1 MKFKKGKKV
10 LSLVLAALMVL
21 SVMPTSMLIQKANAA
36 TAFEGGKEV
45 ADGTWKGWTWSV
57 FGNSTAVANNTI
69 KENSDGSVTLE
80 SSGNKGKIAKDHEGI
95 DFLYYKIENGKDFTI
110 TTKMTVDS
118 FAVTNQQ
125 AMGLMARAAVGEHE
139 NSKDVDPLNSA
150 FIGEV
155 TKTDVFAASYRTSNT
170 AFSAYGISTDAQ
182 PTVETGKTYD
192 LVIQKIGDSL
202 ILSKDGVVYKEGK
215 ASEIFT
221 GDAMY
226 VGVFTSRLA
235 KATFKDTTLTVTD
248 TNSDV
253 VVKDVTKP
261 SKQEYI
267 QGNTYNDIDLAG
279 FSANVT
285 LGGVEKTITAKDC
298 RIEVPDF
305 SEITDSGKIVLDYFG
320 TKIEIPVKV
329 IKEVVADIKVDYNP
343 IKTDYLLDEIIDLTG
358 LEGNVV
364 YNSGVTKKLQDLIAA
379 GDADTTVSYNFSKA
393 GKTQVT
399 IAHTHGDVTKEYK
412 FDVNVS
418 DAKVTKIEL
427 AGPNRT
433 TFYKDVVYDVD
444 AYRDGVLVTAEY
456 SDGSS
461 KVLSAGFAVEANGD
475 ALDTTKTGKY
485 TYVVTYGGKTAEYTL
500 EVIERTVQSLEV
512 TKIPDK
518 TTYLKGEDF
527 SADGLQVYAVY
538 DSKEKVKVESP
549 KVDSSAFNKD
559 EAGEYKIVVSAEVD
573 GKALSTEFTA
583 AVRDKI
589 DYKYNDLE
597 WNAVTFGQSTANA
610 EKATVT
616 DNEDGSKTI
625 TVEAKE
631 GVGKCTDDGHD
642 GISYYYT
649 VLDPTKDNFEITA
662 KIKVDY
668 FITKKSTDNQEGFGI
683 MVRDSI
689 GPDGDA
695 SIYCSNAMSVGGYYG
710 TFNVFGRYGVASAD
724 DASGKVNYT
733 LVNKGKSEKVTEA
746 APKTFTLT
754 LKKDNTGV
762 YATMLDEAGNAV
774 NKIDGSKTWYLP
786 ADTFE
791 KIEGNKMYLGFMAS
805 RGAKIEVNSND
816 IDVKITSREADAPQ
830 TFAPVNATKPTVTQA
845 SLRETADE
853 DYEYKVT
860 VNTKG
865 LLTVKQDGKT
875 LASQQVVEAGTYS
888 YPTKLTVG
896 NNKFQI
902 QFEPDATQNINPKD
916 TITQNNTVVRKIY
929 AAVET
934 PLYVSADGSKSGN
947 GTVENP
953 LDIQTAL
960 TFCQAGQAI
969 YVKGG
974 TYNLSSSVAIKK
986 YNNGTSKDMKMLVA
1000 DPNNTEDVV
1009 FDFAGND
1016 GKATGNTFDVSG
1028 DYWYVEGIK
1037 FLNGG
1042 GVRVGGNHNILKNC
1056 DFAGHTNSGLSISRT
1071 DGATEQKDWPSYNQ
1085 IISCNAYN
1093 NRDKSDNNADGF
1105 AAKLTCGVGN
1115 VFKYC
1120 VAAYNADDGWDLF
1133 SKSGTGAI
1141 GEVEI
1146 YDSVCYANG
1155 YVIEDGKL
1163 VKTKGDGNGFK
1174 MGGSGIA
1181 VNHKIYNS
1189 YSFGNAANGFTNNS
1203 DPMGEYINCTGYN
1216 NGGSNLELHTYT
1228 GATAQFVVEN
1238 FKSFADNSWENE
1250 ETLAALTSTEK
1261 DAEADIMNMI
1271 KSSSNFLYDKET
1283 GKSVNADGVE
1293 LTAAN
1298 FVSLAEFKDYLLGG
1312 IEAVQR
1318 NEDGSINLGNFLK
1331 YTNAADNG
1339 TDIPAGSD
1347 TSITTPDTGDRV
1359 MKVLVPLIIV
1369 MVIAVAGIV
1378 YVAVSSKKKKED
1390 K

>member
-80 SSGNKGKIAKDHEGI
+80 SSGKKGKIASKNEGI

-155 TKTDVFAASYRTSNT
+155 TKTDVFAASYRIANDT
-170 AFSAYGISTDAQ
+170 FSAFGKATETQ

-192 LVIQKIGDSL
+192 LAIQKIGDSL

-329 IKEVVADIKVDYNP
+329 VKEVVTDIKVDYNP
-343 IKTDYLLDEIIDLTG
+343 IKTDYLLDESIDLTG

-379 GDADTTVSYNFSKA
+379 GDADTTVSYDFSKA

-399 IAHTHGDVTKEYK
+399 ITHTHGDVTKEYK

-444 AYRDGVLVTAEY
+444 AYRDGVLVTVEY

-461 KVLSAGFAVEANGD
+461 KVLSAGFAVEAKGD

-538 DSKEKVKVESP
+538 DSEEKVKVESP

-631 GVGKCTDDGHD
+631 GVGKCTDDGQD

-649 VLDPTKDNFEITA
+649 VLDPT
-662 KIKVDY
+662 
-668 FITKKSTDNQEGFGI
+668 
-683 MVRDSI
+683 
-689 GPDGDA
+689 
-695 SIYCSNAMSVGGYYG
+695 
-710 TFNVFGRYGVASAD
+710 
-724 DASGKVNYT
+724 
-733 LVNKGKSEKVTEA
+733 
-746 APKTFTLT
+746 
-754 LKKDNTGV
+754 
-762 YATMLDEAGNAV
+762 
-774 NKIDGSKTWYLP
+774 
-786 ADTFE
+786 
-791 KIEGNKMYLGFMAS
+791 
-805 RGAKIEVNSND
+805 
-816 IDVKITSREADAPQ
+816 
-830 TFAPVNATKPTVTQA
+830 
-845 SLRETADE
+845 
-853 DYEYKVT
+853 
-860 VNTKG
+860 
-865 LLTVKQDGKT
+865 
-875 LASQQVVEAGTYS
+875 
-888 YPTKLTVG
+888 
-896 NNKFQI
+896 
-902 QFEPDATQNINPKD
+902 
-916 TITQNNTVVRKIY
+916 
-929 AAVET
+929 
-934 PLYVSADGSKSGN
+934 
-947 GTVENP
+947 
-953 LDIQTAL
+953 
-960 TFCQAGQAI
+960 
-969 YVKGG
+969 
-974 TYNLSSSVAIKK
+974 
-986 YNNGTSKDMKMLVA
+986 
-1000 DPNNTEDVV
+1000 
-1009 FDFAGND
+1009 
-1016 GKATGNTFDVSG
+1016 
-1028 DYWYVEGIK
+1028 
-1037 FLNGG
+1037 
-1042 GVRVGGNHNILKNC
+1042 
-1056 DFAGHTNSGLSISRT
+1056 
-1071 DGATEQKDWPSYNQ
+1071 
-1085 IISCNAYN
+1085 
-1093 NRDKSDNNADGF
+1093 
-1105 AAKLTCGVGN
+1105 
-1115 VFKYC
+1115 
-1120 VAAYNADDGWDLF
+1120 
-1133 SKSGTGAI
+1133 
-1141 GEVEI
+1141 
-1146 YDSVCYANG
+1146 
-1155 YVIEDGKL
+1155 
-1163 VKTKGDGNGFK
+1163 
-1174 MGGSGIA
+1174 
-1181 VNHKIYNS
+1181 
-1189 YSFGNAANGFTNNS
+1189 
-1203 DPMGEYINCTGYN
+1203 
-1216 NGGSNLELHTYT
+1216 
-1228 GATAQFVVEN
+1228 
-1238 FKSFADNSWENE
+1238 
-1250 ETLAALTSTEK
+1250 
-1261 DAEADIMNMI
+1261 
-1271 KSSSNFLYDKET
+1271 
-1283 GKSVNADGVE
+1283 
-1293 LTAAN
+1293 
-1298 FVSLAEFKDYLLGG
+1298 
-1312 IEAVQR
+1312 
-1318 NEDGSINLGNFLK
+1318 
-1331 YTNAADNG
+1331 
-1339 TDIPAGSD
+1339 
-1347 TSITTPDTGDRV
+1347 
-1359 MKVLVPLIIV
+1359 
-1369 MVIAVAGIV
+1369 
-1378 YVAVSSKKKKED
+1378 
-1390 K
+1390 

>member
-80 SSGNKGKIAKDHEGI
+80 SSGKKGKIASKNEGI

-215 ASEIFT
+215 ASEVFT

-267 QGNTYNDIDLAG
+267 QGNTYNDIDFAG

-285 LGGVEKTITAKDC
+285 LGGVEKTIKAKDC

-329 IKEVVADIKVDYNP
+329 IKEVVTDIKVDYNP
-343 IKTDYLLDEIIDLTG
+343 IKTDYLLDESIDLTG

-379 GDADTTVSYNFSKA
+379 GDADTTVSYDFSKA

-461 KVLSAGFAVEANGD
+461 KVLSAGFAVDAKGD

-538 DSKEKVKVESP
+538 DSEEKVKVESP

-631 GVGKCTDDGHD
+631 GVGKCTDDGQD

-710 TFNVFGRYGVASAD
+710 AFNVFGRYGVASAD

-733 LVNKGKSEKVTEA
+733 LVNKGKSEKVTED

-762 YATMLDEAGNAV
+762 YATMLDEDGNAV

-929 AAVET
+929 AAVEK

-1000 DPNNTEDVV
+1000 DPDNTEDVV

-1238 FKSFADNSWENE
+1238 FKSFADNLWEND

-1359 MKVLVPLIIV
+1359 MKVLVPLIVV

>member
-80 SSGNKGKIAKDHEGI
+80 SSGKKGKIASKNEGI

-155 TKTDVFAASYRTSNT
+155 TKTDVFAASYRIANDT
-170 AFSAYGISTDAQ
+170 FSAFGKATETQ

-192 LVIQKIGDSL
+192 LAIQKIGDSL

-329 IKEVVADIKVDYNP
+329 VKEVVTDIKVDYNP
-343 IKTDYLLDEIIDLTG
+343 IKTDYLLDESIDLTG

-379 GDADTTVSYNFSKA
+379 GDADTTVSYDFSKA

-399 IAHTHGDVTKEYK
+399 ITHTHGDVTKEYK

-461 KVLSAGFAVEANGD
+461 KVLSAGFAVEAKGD

-538 DSKEKVKVESP
+538 DSEEKVKVESP

-631 GVGKCTDDGHD
+631 GVGKCTDDGQD

-649 VLDPTKDNFEITA
+649 VLEI
-662 KIKVDY
+662 
-668 FITKKSTDNQEGFGI
+668 
-683 MVRDSI
+683 
-689 GPDGDA
+689 
-695 SIYCSNAMSVGGYYG
+695 
-710 TFNVFGRYGVASAD
+710 GRAHV
-724 DASGKVNYT
+724 
-733 LVNKGKSEKVTEA
+733 
-746 APKTFTLT
+746 
-754 LKKDNTGV
+754 
-762 YATMLDEAGNAV
+762 
-774 NKIDGSKTWYLP
+774 
-786 ADTFE
+786 
-791 KIEGNKMYLGFMAS
+791 
-805 RGAKIEVNSND
+805 
-816 IDVKITSREADAPQ
+816 
-830 TFAPVNATKPTVTQA
+830 
-845 SLRETADE
+845 
-853 DYEYKVT
+853 
-860 VNTKG
+860 
-865 LLTVKQDGKT
+865 
-875 LASQQVVEAGTYS
+875 
-888 YPTKLTVG
+888 
-896 NNKFQI
+896 
-902 QFEPDATQNINPKD
+902 
-916 TITQNNTVVRKIY
+916 
-929 AAVET
+929 
-934 PLYVSADGSKSGN
+934 
-947 GTVENP
+947 
-953 LDIQTAL
+953 
-960 TFCQAGQAI
+960 
-969 YVKGG
+969 
-974 TYNLSSSVAIKK
+974 
-986 YNNGTSKDMKMLVA
+986 
-1000 DPNNTEDVV
+1000 
-1009 FDFAGND
+1009 
-1016 GKATGNTFDVSG
+1016 
-1028 DYWYVEGIK
+1028 
-1037 FLNGG
+1037 
-1042 GVRVGGNHNILKNC
+1042 
-1056 DFAGHTNSGLSISRT
+1056 
-1071 DGATEQKDWPSYNQ
+1071 
-1085 IISCNAYN
+1085 
-1093 NRDKSDNNADGF
+1093 
-1105 AAKLTCGVGN
+1105 
-1115 VFKYC
+1115 
-1120 VAAYNADDGWDLF
+1120 
-1133 SKSGTGAI
+1133 
-1141 GEVEI
+1141 
-1146 YDSVCYANG
+1146 
-1155 YVIEDGKL
+1155 
-1163 VKTKGDGNGFK
+1163 
-1174 MGGSGIA
+1174 
-1181 VNHKIYNS
+1181 
-1189 YSFGNAANGFTNNS
+1189 
-1203 DPMGEYINCTGYN
+1203 
-1216 NGGSNLELHTYT
+1216 
-1228 GATAQFVVEN
+1228 
-1238 FKSFADNSWENE
+1238 
-1250 ETLAALTSTEK
+1250 
-1261 DAEADIMNMI
+1261 
-1271 KSSSNFLYDKET
+1271 
-1283 GKSVNADGVE
+1283 
-1293 LTAAN
+1293 
-1298 FVSLAEFKDYLLGG
+1298 
-1312 IEAVQR
+1312 
-1318 NEDGSINLGNFLK
+1318 
-1331 YTNAADNG
+1331 
-1339 TDIPAGSD
+1339 
-1347 TSITTPDTGDRV
+1347 
-1359 MKVLVPLIIV
+1359 
-1369 MVIAVAGIV
+1369 
-1378 YVAVSSKKKKED
+1378 
-1390 K
+1390 

>member
-80 SSGNKGKIAKDHEGI
+80 SSGKKGKIASKNEGI

-155 TKTDVFAASYRTSNT
+155 TKTDVFAASYRIANDT
-170 AFSAYGISTDAQ
+170 FSAFGKATETQ

-192 LVIQKIGDSL
+192 LAIQKIGDSL

-329 IKEVVADIKVDYNP
+329 VKEVVTDIKVDYNP
-343 IKTDYLLDEIIDLTG
+343 IKTDYLLDESIDLTG

-379 GDADTTVSYNFSKA
+379 GDADTTVSYDFSKA

-399 IAHTHGDVTKEYK
+399 ITHTHGDVTKEYK

-461 KVLSAGFAVEANGD
+461 KVLSAGFAVEAKGD

-538 DSKEKVKVESP
+538 DSEEKVKVESP
-549 KVDSSAFNKD
+549 KVDSSA
-559 EAGEYKIVVSAEVD
+559 
-573 GKALSTEFTA
+573 
-583 AVRDKI
+583 
-589 DYKYNDLE
+589 
-597 WNAVTFGQSTANA
+597 
-610 EKATVT
+610 
-616 DNEDGSKTI
+616 
-625 TVEAKE
+625 
-631 GVGKCTDDGHD
+631 
-642 GISYYYT
+642 
-649 VLDPTKDNFEITA
+649 
-662 KIKVDY
+662 
-668 FITKKSTDNQEGFGI
+668 
-683 MVRDSI
+683 
-689 GPDGDA
+689 
-695 SIYCSNAMSVGGYYG
+695 
-710 TFNVFGRYGVASAD
+710 
-724 DASGKVNYT
+724 
-733 LVNKGKSEKVTEA
+733 
-746 APKTFTLT
+746 
-754 LKKDNTGV
+754 
-762 YATMLDEAGNAV
+762 
-774 NKIDGSKTWYLP
+774 
-786 ADTFE
+786 
-791 KIEGNKMYLGFMAS
+791 
-805 RGAKIEVNSND
+805 
-816 IDVKITSREADAPQ
+816 
-830 TFAPVNATKPTVTQA
+830 
-845 SLRETADE
+845 
-853 DYEYKVT
+853 
-860 VNTKG
+860 
-865 LLTVKQDGKT
+865 
-875 LASQQVVEAGTYS
+875 
-888 YPTKLTVG
+888 
-896 NNKFQI
+896 
-902 QFEPDATQNINPKD
+902 
-916 TITQNNTVVRKIY
+916 
-929 AAVET
+929 
-934 PLYVSADGSKSGN
+934 
-947 GTVENP
+947 
-953 LDIQTAL
+953 
-960 TFCQAGQAI
+960 
-969 YVKGG
+969 
-974 TYNLSSSVAIKK
+974 
-986 YNNGTSKDMKMLVA
+986 
-1000 DPNNTEDVV
+1000 
-1009 FDFAGND
+1009 
-1016 GKATGNTFDVSG
+1016 
-1028 DYWYVEGIK
+1028 
-1037 FLNGG
+1037 
-1042 GVRVGGNHNILKNC
+1042 
-1056 DFAGHTNSGLSISRT
+1056 
-1071 DGATEQKDWPSYNQ
+1071 
-1085 IISCNAYN
+1085 
-1093 NRDKSDNNADGF
+1093 
-1105 AAKLTCGVGN
+1105 
-1115 VFKYC
+1115 
-1120 VAAYNADDGWDLF
+1120 
-1133 SKSGTGAI
+1133 
-1141 GEVEI
+1141 
-1146 YDSVCYANG
+1146 
-1155 YVIEDGKL
+1155 
-1163 VKTKGDGNGFK
+1163 
-1174 MGGSGIA
+1174 
-1181 VNHKIYNS
+1181 
-1189 YSFGNAANGFTNNS
+1189 
-1203 DPMGEYINCTGYN
+1203 
-1216 NGGSNLELHTYT
+1216 
-1228 GATAQFVVEN
+1228 
-1238 FKSFADNSWENE
+1238 
-1250 ETLAALTSTEK
+1250 
-1261 DAEADIMNMI
+1261 
-1271 KSSSNFLYDKET
+1271 
-1283 GKSVNADGVE
+1283 
-1293 LTAAN
+1293 
-1298 FVSLAEFKDYLLGG
+1298 
-1312 IEAVQR
+1312 
-1318 NEDGSINLGNFLK
+1318 
-1331 YTNAADNG
+1331 
-1339 TDIPAGSD
+1339 
-1347 TSITTPDTGDRV
+1347 
-1359 MKVLVPLIIV
+1359 
-1369 MVIAVAGIV
+1369 
-1378 YVAVSSKKKKED
+1378 
-1390 K
+1390 

>member
-80 SSGNKGKIAKDHEGI
+80 SSGKKGKIASKNEGI

-329 IKEVVADIKVDYNP
+329 IKEVVTDIKVDYNP

-461 KVLSAGFAVEANGD
+461 KVLSAGFAVEAKGD

-518 TTYLKGEDF
+518 TTYLKGEGF

-538 DSKEKVKVESP
+538 DSEEKVKVESP

-631 GVGKCTDDGHD
+631 GVGKCTDDGQD

-710 TFNVFGRYGVASAD
+710 AFNVFGRYGVASAD

-947 GTVENP
+947 GTAENP

-1000 DPNNTEDVV
+1000 DPDNTEDVV

-1228 GATAQFVVEN
+1228 GAAAQFVVEN

-1369 MVIAVAGIV
+1369 MVIAVVGIV

>member
-80 SSGNKGKIAKDHEGI
+80 SSGKKGKIASKNEGI

-155 TKTDVFAASYRTSNT
+155 TKTDVFAASYRIANDT
-170 AFSAYGISTDAQ
+170 FSAFGKATETQ

-192 LVIQKIGDSL
+192 LAIQKIGDSL

-329 IKEVVADIKVDYNP
+329 VKEVVTDIKVDYNP
-343 IKTDYLLDEIIDLTG
+343 IKTDYLLDESIDLTG

-379 GDADTTVSYNFSKA
+379 GDADTTVSYDFSKA

-461 KVLSAGFAVEANGD
+461 KVLSAGFAVDAKGD

-518 TTYLKGEDF
+518 TTYLR
-527 SADGLQVYAVY
+527 
-538 DSKEKVKVESP
+538 
-549 KVDSSAFNKD
+549 
-559 EAGEYKIVVSAEVD
+559 
-573 GKALSTEFTA
+573 
-583 AVRDKI
+583 VRI
-589 DYKYNDLE
+589 SQL
-597 WNAVTFGQSTANA
+597 
-610 EKATVT
+610 TVFR
-616 DNEDGSKTI
+616 
-625 TVEAKE
+625 
-631 GVGKCTDDGHD
+631 
-642 GISYYYT
+642 YT
-649 VLDPTKDNFEITA
+649 LYMTA
-662 KIKVDY
+662 K
-668 FITKKSTDNQEGFGI
+668 KK
-683 MVRDSI
+683 
-689 GPDGDA
+689 
-695 SIYCSNAMSVGGYYG
+695 
-710 TFNVFGRYGVASAD
+710 
-724 DASGKVNYT
+724 
-733 LVNKGKSEKVTEA
+733 
-746 APKTFTLT
+746 
-754 LKKDNTGV
+754 LKLNH
-762 YATMLDEAGNAV
+762 
-774 NKIDGSKTWYLP
+774 
-786 ADTFE
+786 
-791 KIEGNKMYLGFMAS
+791 
-805 RGAKIEVNSND
+805 
-816 IDVKITSREADAPQ
+816 
-830 TFAPVNATKPTVTQA
+830 
-845 SLRETADE
+845 LR
-853 DYEYKVT
+853 
-860 VNTKG
+860 
-865 LLTVKQDGKT
+865 
-875 LASQQVVEAGTYS
+875 
-888 YPTKLTVG
+888 
-896 NNKFQI
+896 
-902 QFEPDATQNINPKD
+902 
-916 TITQNNTVVRKIY
+916 
-929 AAVET
+929 
-934 PLYVSADGSKSGN
+934 
-947 GTVENP
+947 
-953 LDIQTAL
+953 
-960 TFCQAGQAI
+960 
-969 YVKGG
+969 
-974 TYNLSSSVAIKK
+974 
-986 YNNGTSKDMKMLVA
+986 
-1000 DPNNTEDVV
+1000 
-1009 FDFAGND
+1009 
-1016 GKATGNTFDVSG
+1016 
-1028 DYWYVEGIK
+1028 
-1037 FLNGG
+1037 
-1042 GVRVGGNHNILKNC
+1042 
-1056 DFAGHTNSGLSISRT
+1056 
-1071 DGATEQKDWPSYNQ
+1071 
-1085 IISCNAYN
+1085 
-1093 NRDKSDNNADGF
+1093 
-1105 AAKLTCGVGN
+1105 
-1115 VFKYC
+1115 
-1120 VAAYNADDGWDLF
+1120 
-1133 SKSGTGAI
+1133 
-1141 GEVEI
+1141 
-1146 YDSVCYANG
+1146 
-1155 YVIEDGKL
+1155 
-1163 VKTKGDGNGFK
+1163 
-1174 MGGSGIA
+1174 
-1181 VNHKIYNS
+1181 
-1189 YSFGNAANGFTNNS
+1189 
-1203 DPMGEYINCTGYN
+1203 
-1216 NGGSNLELHTYT
+1216 
-1228 GATAQFVVEN
+1228 
-1238 FKSFADNSWENE
+1238 
-1250 ETLAALTSTEK
+1250 
-1261 DAEADIMNMI
+1261 
-1271 KSSSNFLYDKET
+1271 
-1283 GKSVNADGVE
+1283 
-1293 LTAAN
+1293 
-1298 FVSLAEFKDYLLGG
+1298 
-1312 IEAVQR
+1312 
-1318 NEDGSINLGNFLK
+1318 
-1331 YTNAADNG
+1331 
-1339 TDIPAGSD
+1339 
-1347 TSITTPDTGDRV
+1347 
-1359 MKVLVPLIIV
+1359 
-1369 MVIAVAGIV
+1369 
-1378 YVAVSSKKKKED
+1378 
-1390 K
+1390 

>member
-80 SSGNKGKIAKDHEGI
+80 SSGKKGKIASKNEGI

-155 TKTDVFAASYRTSNT
+155 TKTDVFAASYRIANDT
-170 AFSAYGISTDAQ
+170 FSAFGKATETQ

-192 LVIQKIGDSL
+192 LAIQKIGDSL

-235 KATFKDTTLTVTD
+235 KATFKDTTLTVTG

-329 IKEVVADIKVDYNP
+329 IKEVVTDIKVDYNP
-343 IKTDYLLDEIIDLTG
+343 IKTDYLLDESIDLTG

-379 GDADTTVSYNFSKA
+379 GDADTTVSYDFSKA

-461 KVLSAGFAVEANGD
+461 KVLSAGFAVDAKGD

-485 TYVVTYGGKTAEYTL
+485 TYVVTYGGETAEYTL

-538 DSKEKVKVESP
+538 DSEEKVKVESP

-597 WNAVTFGQSTANA
+597 WNAVTFG
-610 EKATVT
+610 TVY
-616 DNEDGSKTI
+616 SK
-625 TVEAKE
+625 
-631 GVGKCTDDGHD
+631 CR
-642 GISYYYT
+642 
-649 VLDPTKDNFEITA
+649 
-662 KIKVDY
+662 
-668 FITKKSTDNQEGFGI
+668 KSN
-683 MVRDSI
+683 
-689 GPDGDA
+689 
-695 SIYCSNAMSVGGYYG
+695 C
-710 TFNVFGRYGVASAD
+710 
-724 DASGKVNYT
+724 
-733 LVNKGKSEKVTEA
+733 
-746 APKTFTLT
+746 
-754 LKKDNTGV
+754 
-762 YATMLDEAGNAV
+762 
-774 NKIDGSKTWYLP
+774 
-786 ADTFE
+786 
-791 KIEGNKMYLGFMAS
+791 
-805 RGAKIEVNSND
+805 
-816 IDVKITSREADAPQ
+816 
-830 TFAPVNATKPTVTQA
+830 
-845 SLRETADE
+845 
-853 DYEYKVT
+853 
-860 VNTKG
+860 
-865 LLTVKQDGKT
+865 
-875 LASQQVVEAGTYS
+875 
-888 YPTKLTVG
+888 
-896 NNKFQI
+896 
-902 QFEPDATQNINPKD
+902 
-916 TITQNNTVVRKIY
+916 
-929 AAVET
+929 
-934 PLYVSADGSKSGN
+934 N
-947 GTVENP
+947 G
-953 LDIQTAL
+953 Q
-960 TFCQAGQAI
+960 
-969 YVKGG
+969 
-974 TYNLSSSVAIKK
+974 
-986 YNNGTSKDMKMLVA
+986 
-1000 DPNNTEDVV
+1000 
-1009 FDFAGND
+1009 
-1016 GKATGNTFDVSG
+1016 
-1028 DYWYVEGIK
+1028 
-1037 FLNGG
+1037 
-1042 GVRVGGNHNILKNC
+1042 
-1056 DFAGHTNSGLSISRT
+1056 
-1071 DGATEQKDWPSYNQ
+1071 
-1085 IISCNAYN
+1085 
-1093 NRDKSDNNADGF
+1093 
-1105 AAKLTCGVGN
+1105 
-1115 VFKYC
+1115 
-1120 VAAYNADDGWDLF
+1120 
-1133 SKSGTGAI
+1133 
-1141 GEVEI
+1141 
-1146 YDSVCYANG
+1146 
-1155 YVIEDGKL
+1155 
-1163 VKTKGDGNGFK
+1163 
-1174 MGGSGIA
+1174 
-1181 VNHKIYNS
+1181 
-1189 YSFGNAANGFTNNS
+1189 
-1203 DPMGEYINCTGYN
+1203 
-1216 NGGSNLELHTYT
+1216 
-1228 GATAQFVVEN
+1228 
-1238 FKSFADNSWENE
+1238 
-1250 ETLAALTSTEK
+1250 
-1261 DAEADIMNMI
+1261 
-1271 KSSSNFLYDKET
+1271 
-1283 GKSVNADGVE
+1283 
-1293 LTAAN
+1293 
-1298 FVSLAEFKDYLLGG
+1298 
-1312 IEAVQR
+1312 
-1318 NEDGSINLGNFLK
+1318 
-1331 YTNAADNG
+1331 
-1339 TDIPAGSD
+1339 
-1347 TSITTPDTGDRV
+1347 
-1359 MKVLVPLIIV
+1359 
-1369 MVIAVAGIV
+1369 
-1378 YVAVSSKKKKED
+1378 
-1390 K
+1390 

>member
-80 SSGNKGKIAKDHEGI
+80 SSGKKGKIASKNEGI

-155 TKTDVFAASYRTSNT
+155 TKTDVFAASYRIANDT
-170 AFSAYGISTDAQ
+170 FSAFGKA
-182 PTVETGKTYD
+182 TVETGKTYD
-192 LVIQKIGDSL
+192 LAIQKIGDSL

-329 IKEVVADIKVDYNP
+329 VKEVVTDIKVDYNP
-343 IKTDYLLDEIIDLTG
+343 IKTDYLLDESIDLTG

-379 GDADTTVSYNFSKA
+379 GDADTTVSYDFSKA

-399 IAHTHGDVTKEYK
+399 ITHTHGDVTKEYK

-461 KVLSAGFAVEANGD
+461 KVLSAGFAVDAKGD

-538 DSKEKVKVESP
+538 DSEEKVKVESP

-631 GVGKCTDDGHD
+631 GVGKCTDDGQD

-668 FITKKSTDNQEGFGI
+668 FITKKSADNQEGFGK
-683 MVRDSI
+683 RF
-689 GPDGDA
+689 
-695 SIYCSNAMSVGGYYG
+695 Y
-710 TFNVFGRYGVASAD
+710 
-724 DASGKVNYT
+724 
-733 LVNKGKSEKVTEA
+733 
-746 APKTFTLT
+746 
-754 LKKDNTGV
+754 
-762 YATMLDEAGNAV
+762 
-774 NKIDGSKTWYLP
+774 
-786 ADTFE
+786 
-791 KIEGNKMYLGFMAS
+791 
-805 RGAKIEVNSND
+805 
-816 IDVKITSREADAPQ
+816 
-830 TFAPVNATKPTVTQA
+830 
-845 SLRETADE
+845 
-853 DYEYKVT
+853 
-860 VNTKG
+860 
-865 LLTVKQDGKT
+865 
-875 LASQQVVEAGTYS
+875 
-888 YPTKLTVG
+888 
-896 NNKFQI
+896 
-902 QFEPDATQNINPKD
+902 
-916 TITQNNTVVRKIY
+916 
-929 AAVET
+929 
-934 PLYVSADGSKSGN
+934 
-947 GTVENP
+947 
-953 LDIQTAL
+953 
-960 TFCQAGQAI
+960 
-969 YVKGG
+969 
-974 TYNLSSSVAIKK
+974 
-986 YNNGTSKDMKMLVA
+986 
-1000 DPNNTEDVV
+1000 
-1009 FDFAGND
+1009 
-1016 GKATGNTFDVSG
+1016 
-1028 DYWYVEGIK
+1028 
-1037 FLNGG
+1037 
-1042 GVRVGGNHNILKNC
+1042 
-1056 DFAGHTNSGLSISRT
+1056 RT
-1071 DGATEQKDWPSYNQ
+1071 
-1085 IISCNAYN
+1085 
-1093 NRDKSDNNADGF
+1093 
-1105 AAKLTCGVGN
+1105 
-1115 VFKYC
+1115 
-1120 VAAYNADDGWDLF
+1120 
-1133 SKSGTGAI
+1133 
-1141 GEVEI
+1141 
-1146 YDSVCYANG
+1146 
-1155 YVIEDGKL
+1155 
-1163 VKTKGDGNGFK
+1163 
-1174 MGGSGIA
+1174 
-1181 VNHKIYNS
+1181 
-1189 YSFGNAANGFTNNS
+1189 
-1203 DPMGEYINCTGYN
+1203 
-1216 NGGSNLELHTYT
+1216 
-1228 GATAQFVVEN
+1228 
-1238 FKSFADNSWENE
+1238 
-1250 ETLAALTSTEK
+1250 
-1261 DAEADIMNMI
+1261 
-1271 KSSSNFLYDKET
+1271 
-1283 GKSVNADGVE
+1283 
-1293 LTAAN
+1293 
-1298 FVSLAEFKDYLLGG
+1298 
-1312 IEAVQR
+1312 
-1318 NEDGSINLGNFLK
+1318 
-1331 YTNAADNG
+1331 
-1339 TDIPAGSD
+1339 
-1347 TSITTPDTGDRV
+1347 
-1359 MKVLVPLIIV
+1359 
-1369 MVIAVAGIV
+1369 
-1378 YVAVSSKKKKED
+1378 
-1390 K
+1390 

>member
-57 FGNSTAVANNTI
+57 FGNSSAVANNTI

-125 AMGLMARAAVGEHE
+125 GMGLMARAAVGEHE
-139 NSKDVDPLNSA
+139 NTGDAAPLVNA
-150 FIGEV
+150 TIGEV
-155 TKTDVFAASYRTSNT
+155 TASINKVNT
-170 AFSAYGISTDAQ
+170 QCAGTWHTGTANVGSLSESK
-182 PTVETGKTYD
+182 VETGKTYD
-192 LVIQKIGDSL
+192 LAIQKIGDSL

-261 SKQEYI
+261 SKQEYV

-305 SEITDSGKIVLDYFG
+305 SKITDSGKIVLDYFG

-329 IKEVVADIKVDYNP
+329 VKEVVADIKVDYNP

-379 GDADTTVSYNFSKA
+379 GDADTNVSYDFSKA

-399 IAHTHGDVTKEYK
+399 ITHTHGDVTKEYK

-461 KVLSAGFAVEANGD
+461 KVLSAGFDVEAKGA

-500 EVIERTVQSLEV
+500 EVKERTVQSLEV

-538 DSKEKVKVESP
+538 DSEEKVKVESP

-597 WNAVTFGQSTANA
+597 WKAVTFGQSTANA

-631 GVGKCTDDGHD
+631 GVGKCTDDGQD

-649 VLDPTKDNFEITA
+649 VLDPAKDNFEITA

-710 TFNVFGRYGVASAD
+710 AFNVFGRYGVASAD

-845 SLRETADE
+845 SLSETADE

-875 LASQQVVEAGTYS
+875 LARQQVVEAGTYS

-934 PLYVSADGSKSGN
+934 PLYVSADGSKSGD

-960 TFCQAGQAI
+960 KFCQAGQAI

-974 TYNLSSSVAIKK
+974 TYNLSSSIYVKK
-986 YNNGTSKDMKMLVA
+986 YNNGTAKDMKMLVA
-1000 DPNNTEDVV
+1000 DPDNTEDVV

-1181 VNHKIYNS
+1181 VNHKVYNS

-1312 IEAVQR
+1312 IEAIQR

-1331 YTNAADNG
+1331 YTDAADNG
-1339 TDIPAGSD
+1339 TDTPAGSD

-1359 MKVLVPLIIV
+1359 MKVLIPLIIV
-1369 MVIAVAGIV
+1369 MVIAVAGIA
-1378 YVAVSSKKKKED
+1378 YVVVSSKKKKED

>member
-57 FGNSTAVANNTI
+57 FGSGTAVANNTI

-80 SSGNKGKIAKDHEGI
+80 SSGKKGKIASKNEGI

-110 TTKMTVDS
+110 TTKMTVDD
-118 FAVTNQQ
+118 FTKENQQ
-125 AMGLMARAAVGEHE
+125 AMGLMARAAVGEHG

-170 AFSAYGISTDAQ
+170 AFSTYEKSTDAQ
-182 PTVETGKTYD
+182 PTVEVGKTYD
-192 LVIQKIGDSL
+192 LAIQKIGDSL
-202 ILSKDGVVYKEGK
+202 ILSKDGVVYNEGK

-261 SKQEYI
+261 SKQEYV

-305 SEITDSGKIVLDYFG
+305 SKITDSGKIVLDYFG

-329 IKEVVADIKVDYNP
+329 IKEVVTDIKVDYNP
-343 IKTDYLLDEIIDLTG
+343 IKTDYLLDETIDLTG

-379 GDADTTVSYNFSKA
+379 GDANTTVSYDFSKA

-399 IAHTHGDVTKEYK
+399 ITHTHGDVTKEYK

-538 DSKEKVKVESP
+538 DSEEKVKVESP

-631 GVGKCTDDGHD
+631 GVGKCTDDGQD

-668 FITKKSTDNQEGFGI
+668 FITKKSADNQEGFGI

-710 TFNVFGRYGVASAD
+710 AFNVFGRYGVASAD

-791 KIEGNKMYLGFMAS
+791 KIEDSKMYIGFMAA

-816 IDVKITSREADAPQ
+816 IEVKITSKAADAPQ

-916 TITQNNTVVRKIY
+916 TIIQNNTVVRKIY
-929 AAVET
+929 ASVET
-934 PLYVSADGSKSGN
+934 PLYVSANGSKSGN
-947 GTVENP
+947 GTIENP

-974 TYNLSSSVAIKK
+974 TYNLSSSVVIKK
-986 YNNGTSKDMKMLVA
+986 YNNGTAKDMKMLVA
-1000 DPNNTEDVV
+1000 DPDNTEDVV

-1181 VNHKIYNS
+1181 VNHKVYNS

-1298 FVSLAEFKDYLLGG
+1298 FLSLAEFKDYLLGG
-1312 IEAVQR
+1312 IEAIQR

-1331 YTNAADNG
+1331 YTDAADNG
-1339 TDIPAGSD
+1339 TDTPAGSD

-1359 MKVLVPLIIV
+1359 MKVLIPLIIV

>member
-80 SSGNKGKIAKDHEGI
+80 SSGKKGKIASKNEGI

-155 TKTDVFAASYRTSNT
+155 TKTDVFAASYRIANDT
-170 AFSAYGISTDAQ
+170 FSAFGKATETQ

-192 LVIQKIGDSL
+192 LAIQKIGDSL

-329 IKEVVADIKVDYNP
+329 VKEVVTDIKVDYNP
-343 IKTDYLLDEIIDLTG
+343 IKTDYLLDESIDLTG

-379 GDADTTVSYNFSKA
+379 GDADTTVSYDFSKA

-399 IAHTHGDVTKEYK
+399 ITHTHGDVTKEYK

-444 AYRDGVLVTAEY
+444 AYRDGVLVTVEY

-461 KVLSAGFAVEANGD
+461 KVLSAGFAVEAKGD

-538 DSKEKVKVESP
+538 DSEEKVKVESP

-597 WNAVTFGQSTANA
+597 WNAV
-610 EKATVT
+610 
-616 DNEDGSKTI
+616 
-625 TVEAKE
+625 
-631 GVGKCTDDGHD
+631 
-642 GISYYYT
+642 
-649 VLDPTKDNFEITA
+649 
-662 KIKVDY
+662 
-668 FITKKSTDNQEGFGI
+668 
-683 MVRDSI
+683 R
-689 GPDGDA
+689 
-695 SIYCSNAMSVGGYYG
+695 
-710 TFNVFGRYGVASAD
+710 
-724 DASGKVNYT
+724 
-733 LVNKGKSEKVTEA
+733 
-746 APKTFTLT
+746 
-754 LKKDNTGV
+754 
-762 YATMLDEAGNAV
+762 
-774 NKIDGSKTWYLP
+774 
-786 ADTFE
+786 
-791 KIEGNKMYLGFMAS
+791 
-805 RGAKIEVNSND
+805 
-816 IDVKITSREADAPQ
+816 
-830 TFAPVNATKPTVTQA
+830 
-845 SLRETADE
+845 
-853 DYEYKVT
+853 
-860 VNTKG
+860 
-865 LLTVKQDGKT
+865 
-875 LASQQVVEAGTYS
+875 
-888 YPTKLTVG
+888 
-896 NNKFQI
+896 
-902 QFEPDATQNINPKD
+902 
-916 TITQNNTVVRKIY
+916 
-929 AAVET
+929 
-934 PLYVSADGSKSGN
+934 
-947 GTVENP
+947 
-953 LDIQTAL
+953 
-960 TFCQAGQAI
+960 
-969 YVKGG
+969 
-974 TYNLSSSVAIKK
+974 
-986 YNNGTSKDMKMLVA
+986 
-1000 DPNNTEDVV
+1000 
-1009 FDFAGND
+1009 
-1016 GKATGNTFDVSG
+1016 
-1028 DYWYVEGIK
+1028 
-1037 FLNGG
+1037 
-1042 GVRVGGNHNILKNC
+1042 
-1056 DFAGHTNSGLSISRT
+1056 
-1071 DGATEQKDWPSYNQ
+1071 
-1085 IISCNAYN
+1085 
-1093 NRDKSDNNADGF
+1093 
-1105 AAKLTCGVGN
+1105 
-1115 VFKYC
+1115 
-1120 VAAYNADDGWDLF
+1120 
-1133 SKSGTGAI
+1133 
-1141 GEVEI
+1141 
-1146 YDSVCYANG
+1146 
-1155 YVIEDGKL
+1155 
-1163 VKTKGDGNGFK
+1163 
-1174 MGGSGIA
+1174 
-1181 VNHKIYNS
+1181 
-1189 YSFGNAANGFTNNS
+1189 
-1203 DPMGEYINCTGYN
+1203 
-1216 NGGSNLELHTYT
+1216 
-1228 GATAQFVVEN
+1228 
-1238 FKSFADNSWENE
+1238 
-1250 ETLAALTSTEK
+1250 
-1261 DAEADIMNMI
+1261 
-1271 KSSSNFLYDKET
+1271 
-1283 GKSVNADGVE
+1283 
-1293 LTAAN
+1293 
-1298 FVSLAEFKDYLLGG
+1298 
-1312 IEAVQR
+1312 
-1318 NEDGSINLGNFLK
+1318 
-1331 YTNAADNG
+1331 
-1339 TDIPAGSD
+1339 
-1347 TSITTPDTGDRV
+1347 
-1359 MKVLVPLIIV
+1359 
-1369 MVIAVAGIV
+1369 
-1378 YVAVSSKKKKED
+1378 
-1390 K
+1390 

>member
-80 SSGNKGKIAKDHEGI
+80 SSGKKGKIASKNEGI

-155 TKTDVFAASYRTSNT
+155 TKTDVFAASYRIANDT
-170 AFSAYGISTDAQ
+170 FSAFGKATETQ

-192 LVIQKIGDSL
+192 LAIQKIGDSL

-329 IKEVVADIKVDYNP
+329 VKEVVTDIKVDYNP
-343 IKTDYLLDEIIDLTG
+343 IKTDYLLDESIDLTG

-379 GDADTTVSYNFSKA
+379 GDADTTVSYDFSKA

-399 IAHTHGDVTKEYK
+399 ITHTHGDVTKEYK

-461 KVLSAGFAVEANGD
+461 KVLSAGFAVEAKGD

-538 DSKEKVKVESP
+538 DSEEKVKVESP

-631 GVGKCTDDGHD
+631 GVGKCTDDGQD

-710 TFNVFGRYGVASAD
+710 AFNVFGRYGVASAD

-733 LVNKGKSEKVTEA
+733 LVNKGKSEKVTED

-816 IDVKITSREADAPQ
+816 IDVKITSSAADAPQ

-974 TYNLSSSVAIKK
+974 TYNLSSSVVIKK
-986 YNNGTSKDMKMLVA
+986 YNNGTAKDMKMLVA
-1000 DPNNTEDVV
+1000 DPDNTEDVV

-1181 VNHKIYNS
+1181 VNHKVYNS

-1238 FKSFADNSWENE
+1238 FKSFADNSWEND

-1283 GKSVNADGVE
+1283 GKSVNADDVE

-1312 IEAVQR
+1312 IEAIQR
-1318 NEDGSINLGNFLK
+1318 NEDCSINLGNFLK
-1331 YTNAADNG
+1331 YTDAADNG
-1339 TDIPAGSD
+1339 TDTPAGSD

-1359 MKVLVPLIIV
+1359 MKVLIPLIIV

>member
-80 SSGNKGKIAKDHEGI
+80 SSGKKGKIASKNEGI

-155 TKTDVFAASYRTSNT
+155 TKTDVFAASYRIANDT
-170 AFSAYGISTDAQ
+170 FSAFGKATETQ

-192 LVIQKIGDSL
+192 LAIQKIGDSL

-329 IKEVVADIKVDYNP
+329 VKEVVTDIKVDYNP
-343 IKTDYLLDEIIDLTG
+343 IKTDYLLDESIDLTG

-379 GDADTTVSYNFSKA
+379 GDADTTVSYDFSKA

-399 IAHTHGDVTKEYK
+399 ITHTHGDVTKEYK

-461 KVLSAGFAVEANGD
+461 KVLSAGFAVEAKGD

-500 EVIERTVQSLEV
+500 EVKERTVQSLEV

-549 KVDSSAFNKD
+549 NVDSSAFNKD

-597 WNAVTFGQSTANA
+597 WNAVTFGQSTADA
-610 EKATVT
+610 KKATVT
-616 DNEDGSKTI
+616 NNEDGSKTI
-625 TVEAKE
+625 TVEAKQ

-649 VLDPTKDNFEITA
+649 VLDPAKDNFEITA

-689 GPDGDA
+689 GPDKDA
-695 SIYCSNAMSVGGYYG
+695 SMYCSNAMSVGGYYG

-733 LVNKGKSEKVTEA
+733 LVNKGKSEKVTED

-762 YATMLDEAGNAV
+762 YATMLDEAGNVV

-816 IDVKITSREADAPQ
+816 IDVKITSSAADAPQ

-974 TYNLSSSVAIKK
+974 TYKLSSSVAIKK
-986 YNNGTSKDMKMLVA
+986 YNNGTAKDMKMLVA
-1000 DPNNTEDVV
+1000 DPDNTEDVV

-1283 GKSVNADGVE
+1283 GKSVNADGIE

-1312 IEAVQR
+1312 IEAIQR

-1331 YTNAADNG
+1331 YTNADDNV
-1339 TDIPAGSD
+1339 TDTPAGSD

>member
-10 LSLVLAALMVL
+10 LSLVLAAFMVL

-80 SSGNKGKIAKDHEGI
+80 SSGKKGKIASKNEGI

-155 TKTDVFAASYRTSNT
+155 TKTDVFAASYRIANDT
-170 AFSAYGISTDAQ
+170 FSAFGKATETQ

-192 LVIQKIGDSL
+192 LAIQKIGDSL

-329 IKEVVADIKVDYNP
+329 IKEVVTDIKVDYNP
-343 IKTDYLLDEIIDLTG
+343 IKTDYLLDESIDLTG

-461 KVLSAGFAVEANGD
+461 KVLSAGFAVEAKGD

-538 DSKEKVKVESP
+538 DSEEKVKVESP

-597 WNAVTFGQSTANA
+597 WNAVTFG
-610 EKATVT
+610 
-616 DNEDGSKTI
+616 
-625 TVEAKE
+625 
-631 GVGKCTDDGHD
+631 
-642 GISYYYT
+642 
-649 VLDPTKDNFEITA
+649 
-662 KIKVDY
+662 
-668 FITKKSTDNQEGFGI
+668 
-683 MVRDSI
+683 
-689 GPDGDA
+689 
-695 SIYCSNAMSVGGYYG
+695 
-710 TFNVFGRYGVASAD
+710 
-724 DASGKVNYT
+724 
-733 LVNKGKSEKVTEA
+733 
-746 APKTFTLT
+746 
-754 LKKDNTGV
+754 
-762 YATMLDEAGNAV
+762 
-774 NKIDGSKTWYLP
+774 
-786 ADTFE
+786 
-791 KIEGNKMYLGFMAS
+791 
-805 RGAKIEVNSND
+805 
-816 IDVKITSREADAPQ
+816 
-830 TFAPVNATKPTVTQA
+830 
-845 SLRETADE
+845 
-853 DYEYKVT
+853 
-860 VNTKG
+860 
-865 LLTVKQDGKT
+865 
-875 LASQQVVEAGTYS
+875 
-888 YPTKLTVG
+888 
-896 NNKFQI
+896 
-902 QFEPDATQNINPKD
+902 
-916 TITQNNTVVRKIY
+916 
-929 AAVET
+929 
-934 PLYVSADGSKSGN
+934 
-947 GTVENP
+947 
-953 LDIQTAL
+953 
-960 TFCQAGQAI
+960 
-969 YVKGG
+969 
-974 TYNLSSSVAIKK
+974 
-986 YNNGTSKDMKMLVA
+986 
-1000 DPNNTEDVV
+1000 
-1009 FDFAGND
+1009 
-1016 GKATGNTFDVSG
+1016 
-1028 DYWYVEGIK
+1028 
-1037 FLNGG
+1037 
-1042 GVRVGGNHNILKNC
+1042 
-1056 DFAGHTNSGLSISRT
+1056 
-1071 DGATEQKDWPSYNQ
+1071 
-1085 IISCNAYN
+1085 
-1093 NRDKSDNNADGF
+1093 
-1105 AAKLTCGVGN
+1105 
-1115 VFKYC
+1115 
-1120 VAAYNADDGWDLF
+1120 
-1133 SKSGTGAI
+1133 
-1141 GEVEI
+1141 
-1146 YDSVCYANG
+1146 
-1155 YVIEDGKL
+1155 
-1163 VKTKGDGNGFK
+1163 
-1174 MGGSGIA
+1174 
-1181 VNHKIYNS
+1181 
-1189 YSFGNAANGFTNNS
+1189 
-1203 DPMGEYINCTGYN
+1203 
-1216 NGGSNLELHTYT
+1216 
-1228 GATAQFVVEN
+1228 
-1238 FKSFADNSWENE
+1238 
-1250 ETLAALTSTEK
+1250 
-1261 DAEADIMNMI
+1261 
-1271 KSSSNFLYDKET
+1271 
-1283 GKSVNADGVE
+1283 
-1293 LTAAN
+1293 
-1298 FVSLAEFKDYLLGG
+1298 
-1312 IEAVQR
+1312 
-1318 NEDGSINLGNFLK
+1318 
-1331 YTNAADNG
+1331 
-1339 TDIPAGSD
+1339 
-1347 TSITTPDTGDRV
+1347 
-1359 MKVLVPLIIV
+1359 
-1369 MVIAVAGIV
+1369 
-1378 YVAVSSKKKKED
+1378 
-1390 K
+1390 

>member
-57 FGNSTAVANNTI
+57 FGGGTAVANNTI

-80 SSGNKGKIAKDHEGI
+80 SSGKKGKIASKNEGI

-110 TTKMTVDS
+110 TTKMTVDD
-118 FAVTNQQ
+118 FTKENQQ

-155 TKTDVFAASYRTSNT
+155 TNKDVFAASYRTSNT
-170 AFSAYGISTDAQ
+170 AFSTYEKSTDAQ
-182 PTVETGKTYD
+182 PTVEAGKTYD
-192 LVIQKIGDSL
+192 LAIQKIGDSL
-202 ILSKDGVVYKEGK
+202 ILSKDGVVCKEGK

-329 IKEVVADIKVDYNP
+329 IKEVVTDIKVDYNP
-343 IKTDYLLDEIIDLTG
+343 IKTDYLLDESIDLTG

-379 GDADTTVSYNFSKA
+379 GDADTTVSYDFSKA

-461 KVLSAGFAVEANGD
+461 KVLSAGFAVDAKGD

-538 DSKEKVKVESP
+538 DSEEKVKVESP

-631 GVGKCTDDGHD
+631 GVGKCTDDGQD

-668 FITKKSTDNQEGFGI
+668 FITKKSADNQEGFGI

-689 GPDGDA
+689 GPDGDS

-710 TFNVFGRYGVASAD
+710 AFNVFGRYGVASAA

-733 LVNKGKSEKVTEA
+733 LVNKGKSEKVTED

-934 PLYVSADGSKSGN
+934 PIYVSADGSKSGN

-986 YNNGTSKDMKMLVA
+986 YNNGTAKDMKMLVA
-1000 DPNNTEDVV
+1000 DPDNTEDVV

-1181 VNHKIYNS
+1181 VNHKVYNS

-1216 NGGSNLELHTYT
+1216 NGGSNLELHAYT
-1228 GATAQFVVEN
+1228 GVTAQFVVEN

-1312 IEAVQR
+1312 IEAIQR

-1339 TDIPAGSD
+1339 TDTPAGSD

>member
-80 SSGNKGKIAKDHEGI
+80 SSGKKGKIASKNEGI

-155 TKTDVFAASYRTSNT
+155 TKTDVFAASYRIANDT
-170 AFSAYGISTDAQ
+170 FSAFGKATETQ

-192 LVIQKIGDSL
+192 LAIQKIGDSL

-329 IKEVVADIKVDYNP
+329 IKEVVTDIKVDYNP
-343 IKTDYLLDEIIDLTG
+343 IKTDYLLDESIDLTG

-461 KVLSAGFAVEANGD
+461 KVLSAGFAVEAKGD

-538 DSKEKVKVESP
+538 DSEEKVKVES
-549 KVDSSAFNKD
+549 
-559 EAGEYKIVVSAEVD
+559 
-573 GKALSTEFTA
+573 
-583 AVRDKI
+583 
-589 DYKYNDLE
+589 
-597 WNAVTFGQSTANA
+597 
-610 EKATVT
+610 
-616 DNEDGSKTI
+616 
-625 TVEAKE
+625 
-631 GVGKCTDDGHD
+631 
-642 GISYYYT
+642 
-649 VLDPTKDNFEITA
+649 
-662 KIKVDY
+662 
-668 FITKKSTDNQEGFGI
+668 
-683 MVRDSI
+683 
-689 GPDGDA
+689 
-695 SIYCSNAMSVGGYYG
+695 
-710 TFNVFGRYGVASAD
+710 
-724 DASGKVNYT
+724 
-733 LVNKGKSEKVTEA
+733 
-746 APKTFTLT
+746 
-754 LKKDNTGV
+754 
-762 YATMLDEAGNAV
+762 
-774 NKIDGSKTWYLP
+774 
-786 ADTFE
+786 
-791 KIEGNKMYLGFMAS
+791 
-805 RGAKIEVNSND
+805 
-816 IDVKITSREADAPQ
+816 
-830 TFAPVNATKPTVTQA
+830 
-845 SLRETADE
+845 LR
-853 DYEYKVT
+853 
-860 VNTKG
+860 
-865 LLTVKQDGKT
+865 
-875 LASQQVVEAGTYS
+875 
-888 YPTKLTVG
+888 
-896 NNKFQI
+896 
-902 QFEPDATQNINPKD
+902 
-916 TITQNNTVVRKIY
+916 
-929 AAVET
+929 
-934 PLYVSADGSKSGN
+934 
-947 GTVENP
+947 
-953 LDIQTAL
+953 
-960 TFCQAGQAI
+960 
-969 YVKGG
+969 
-974 TYNLSSSVAIKK
+974 
-986 YNNGTSKDMKMLVA
+986 
-1000 DPNNTEDVV
+1000 
-1009 FDFAGND
+1009 
-1016 GKATGNTFDVSG
+1016 
-1028 DYWYVEGIK
+1028 
-1037 FLNGG
+1037 
-1042 GVRVGGNHNILKNC
+1042 
-1056 DFAGHTNSGLSISRT
+1056 
-1071 DGATEQKDWPSYNQ
+1071 
-1085 IISCNAYN
+1085 
-1093 NRDKSDNNADGF
+1093 
-1105 AAKLTCGVGN
+1105 
-1115 VFKYC
+1115 
-1120 VAAYNADDGWDLF
+1120 
-1133 SKSGTGAI
+1133 
-1141 GEVEI
+1141 
-1146 YDSVCYANG
+1146 
-1155 YVIEDGKL
+1155 
-1163 VKTKGDGNGFK
+1163 
-1174 MGGSGIA
+1174 
-1181 VNHKIYNS
+1181 
-1189 YSFGNAANGFTNNS
+1189 
-1203 DPMGEYINCTGYN
+1203 
-1216 NGGSNLELHTYT
+1216 
-1228 GATAQFVVEN
+1228 
-1238 FKSFADNSWENE
+1238 
-1250 ETLAALTSTEK
+1250 
-1261 DAEADIMNMI
+1261 
-1271 KSSSNFLYDKET
+1271 
-1283 GKSVNADGVE
+1283 
-1293 LTAAN
+1293 
-1298 FVSLAEFKDYLLGG
+1298 
-1312 IEAVQR
+1312 
-1318 NEDGSINLGNFLK
+1318 
-1331 YTNAADNG
+1331 
-1339 TDIPAGSD
+1339 
-1347 TSITTPDTGDRV
+1347 
-1359 MKVLVPLIIV
+1359 
-1369 MVIAVAGIV
+1369 
-1378 YVAVSSKKKKED
+1378 
-1390 K
+1390 

>member
-80 SSGNKGKIAKDHEGI
+80 SSGKKGKIASKNEGI

-125 AMGLMARAAVGEHE
+125 AMGLMARAAVGEHG

-155 TKTDVFAASYRTSNT
+155 TKTDVFAASYRTANDT
-170 AFSAYGISTDAQ
+170 FSAFGKATETQ
-182 PTVETGKTYD
+182 PTVEAGKTYD
-192 LVIQKIGDSL
+192 LAIQKIGDSL
-202 ILSKDGVVYKEGK
+202 ILSKDGVVCKEGK

-329 IKEVVADIKVDYNP
+329 IKEVVTDIKVDYNP
-343 IKTDYLLDEIIDLTG
+343 IKTDYLLDESIDLTG

-379 GDADTTVSYNFSKA
+379 GDADTTVSYDFSKA

-399 IAHTHGDVTKEYK
+399 ITHTHGDVTKEYK

-461 KVLSAGFAVEANGD
+461 KVLSAGFAVEAKGD

-538 DSKEKVKVESP
+538 DSEEKVKVESP

-631 GVGKCTDDGHD
+631 GVGKCTDDGQD

-710 TFNVFGRYGVASAD
+710 AFNVFGRYGVASAD

-733 LVNKGKSEKVTEA
+733 FVNKGKSEKVTEA

-762 YATMLDEAGNAV
+762 YATMLDEKENAV
-774 NKIDGSKTWYLP
+774 NKIDGSQTWYLP

-791 KIEGNKMYLGFMAS
+791 KIEDSKMYVGFMAA

-816 IDVKITSREADAPQ
+816 IEVKITSKAADAPQ

-845 SLRETADE
+845 SLEETADE

-974 TYNLSSSVAIKK
+974 TYKLSSSVAIKK
-986 YNNGTSKDMKMLVA
+986 YNNGTAKDMKMLVA
-1000 DPNNTEDVV
+1000 DPDNTEDVV

-1181 VNHKIYNS
+1181 VNHKVYNS

-1312 IEAVQR
+1312 IEAIQR

-1331 YTNAADNG
+1331 YTDAADNG
-1339 TDIPAGSD
+1339 TDTPAGSD

-1359 MKVLVPLIIV
+1359 MKVLIPLIIV

>member
-125 AMGLMARAAVGEHE
+125 GMGLMARAAVGEHE
-139 NSKDVDPLNSA
+139 NTGDAAPLVNA
-150 FIGEV
+150 TIGEV
-155 TKTDVFAASYRTSNT
+155 TASINKVNT
-170 AFSAYGISTDAQ
+170 QCAGTWHTGTGNVGSLSESK
-182 PTVETGKTYD
+182 VETGKTYD
-192 LVIQKIGDSL
+192 LAIQKIGDSL

-285 LGGVEKTITAKDC
+285 LGGVEKTITAKDR

-329 IKEVVADIKVDYNP
+329 VKEVVADIKVDYNP
-343 IKTDYLLDEIIDLTG
+343 IKTDYLLDESIDLTG

-379 GDADTTVSYNFSKA
+379 GDADTNVSYDFSKA

-399 IAHTHGDVTKEYK
+399 ITHTHGDVTKEYK

-461 KVLSAGFAVEANGD
+461 KVLSAGFVVEAKGA

-500 EVIERTVQSLEV
+500 EVKERTVQSLEV

-538 DSKEKVKVESP
+538 DSEEKVKVESP

-631 GVGKCTDDGHD
+631 GVGKCTDDGQD

-649 VLDPTKDNFEITA
+649 VLDPAKDNFEITA

-710 TFNVFGRYGVASAD
+710 AFNVFGRYGVASAD

-762 YATMLDEAGNAV
+762 YATMLDEAGNVV

-934 PLYVSADGSKSGN
+934 PIYVSADGSKSGN

-986 YNNGTSKDMKMLVA
+986 YNNGTAKDMKMLVA
-1000 DPNNTEDVV
+1000 DPDNTEDVV

-1181 VNHKIYNS
+1181 VNHKVYNS

-1298 FVSLAEFKDYLLGG
+1298 FVSIAEFKDYLLGG
-1312 IEAVQR
+1312 IEAIQR

-1339 TDIPAGSD
+1339 TDTPAGSD

-1359 MKVLVPLIIV
+1359 MKVLIPLIIV
-1369 MVIAVAGIV
+1369 MVIAVAGIA
-1378 YVAVSSKKKKED
+1378 YVVVSSKKKKED

>member
-80 SSGNKGKIAKDHEGI
+80 SSGKKGKIASKNEGI

-155 TKTDVFAASYRTSNT
+155 TKTDVFAASYRIANDT
-170 AFSAYGISTDAQ
+170 FSAFGKATETQ

-192 LVIQKIGDSL
+192 LAIQKIGDSL

-329 IKEVVADIKVDYNP
+329 VKEVVTDIKVDYNP
-343 IKTDYLLDEIIDLTG
+343 IKTDYLLDESIDLTG

-379 GDADTTVSYNFSKA
+379 GDADTTVSYDFSKA

-399 IAHTHGDVTKEYK
+399 ITHTHGDVTKEYK

-461 KVLSAGFAVEANGD
+461 KVLSAGFAVEAKGD

-538 DSKEKVKVESP
+538 DSEEKVKVESP

-631 GVGKCTDDGHD
+631 GVGKCTDDGQD

-683 MVRDSI
+683 MVRDSN
-689 GPDGDA
+689 GKDGDA
-695 SIYCSNAMSVGGYYG
+695 SIY
-710 TFNVFGRYGVASAD
+710 
-724 DASGKVNYT
+724 
-733 LVNKGKSEKVTEA
+733 
-746 APKTFTLT
+746 
-754 LKKDNTGV
+754 
-762 YATMLDEAGNAV
+762 
-774 NKIDGSKTWYLP
+774 YL
-786 ADTFE
+786 
-791 KIEGNKMYLGFMAS
+791 
-805 RGAKIEVNSND
+805 
-816 IDVKITSREADAPQ
+816 
-830 TFAPVNATKPTVTQA
+830 
-845 SLRETADE
+845 
-853 DYEYKVT
+853 
-860 VNTKG
+860 
-865 LLTVKQDGKT
+865 
-875 LASQQVVEAGTYS
+875 
-888 YPTKLTVG
+888 
-896 NNKFQI
+896 
-902 QFEPDATQNINPKD
+902 
-916 TITQNNTVVRKIY
+916 
-929 AAVET
+929 
-934 PLYVSADGSKSGN
+934 
-947 GTVENP
+947 
-953 LDIQTAL
+953 
-960 TFCQAGQAI
+960 
-969 YVKGG
+969 
-974 TYNLSSSVAIKK
+974 
-986 YNNGTSKDMKMLVA
+986 
-1000 DPNNTEDVV
+1000 
-1009 FDFAGND
+1009 
-1016 GKATGNTFDVSG
+1016 
-1028 DYWYVEGIK
+1028 
-1037 FLNGG
+1037 
-1042 GVRVGGNHNILKNC
+1042 
-1056 DFAGHTNSGLSISRT
+1056 
-1071 DGATEQKDWPSYNQ
+1071 
-1085 IISCNAYN
+1085 
-1093 NRDKSDNNADGF
+1093 
-1105 AAKLTCGVGN
+1105 
-1115 VFKYC
+1115 
-1120 VAAYNADDGWDLF
+1120 
-1133 SKSGTGAI
+1133 
-1141 GEVEI
+1141 
-1146 YDSVCYANG
+1146 
-1155 YVIEDGKL
+1155 
-1163 VKTKGDGNGFK
+1163 
-1174 MGGSGIA
+1174 
-1181 VNHKIYNS
+1181 
-1189 YSFGNAANGFTNNS
+1189 
-1203 DPMGEYINCTGYN
+1203 
-1216 NGGSNLELHTYT
+1216 
-1228 GATAQFVVEN
+1228 
-1238 FKSFADNSWENE
+1238 
-1250 ETLAALTSTEK
+1250 
-1261 DAEADIMNMI
+1261 
-1271 KSSSNFLYDKET
+1271 
-1283 GKSVNADGVE
+1283 
-1293 LTAAN
+1293 
-1298 FVSLAEFKDYLLGG
+1298 
-1312 IEAVQR
+1312 
-1318 NEDGSINLGNFLK
+1318 
-1331 YTNAADNG
+1331 
-1339 TDIPAGSD
+1339 
-1347 TSITTPDTGDRV
+1347 
-1359 MKVLVPLIIV
+1359 
-1369 MVIAVAGIV
+1369 
-1378 YVAVSSKKKKED
+1378 
-1390 K
+1390 

>member
-80 SSGNKGKIAKDHEGI
+80 SSGKKGKIASKNEGI

-155 TKTDVFAASYRTSNT
+155 TKTDVFAASYRIANDT
-170 AFSAYGISTDAQ
+170 FSAFGKATETQ

-192 LVIQKIGDSL
+192 LAIQKIGDSL

-329 IKEVVADIKVDYNP
+329 VKEVVTDIKVDYNP
-343 IKTDYLLDEIIDLTG
+343 IKTDYLLDESIDLTG

-379 GDADTTVSYNFSKA
+379 GDADTTVSYDFSKA

-399 IAHTHGDVTKEYK
+399 ITHTHGDVTKEYK

-461 KVLSAGFAVEANGD
+461 KVLSAGFAVEAKGD

-538 DSKEKVKVESP
+538 DSEEKVKVESP

-631 GVGKCTDDGHD
+631 GVGKCTDDGQD
-642 GISYYYT
+642 GISY
-649 VLDPTKDNFEITA
+649 
-662 KIKVDY
+662 
-668 FITKKSTDNQEGFGI
+668 
-683 MVRDSI
+683 
-689 GPDGDA
+689 
-695 SIYCSNAMSVGGYYG
+695 
-710 TFNVFGRYGVASAD
+710 
-724 DASGKVNYT
+724 
-733 LVNKGKSEKVTEA
+733 
-746 APKTFTLT
+746 
-754 LKKDNTGV
+754 
-762 YATMLDEAGNAV
+762 
-774 NKIDGSKTWYLP
+774 
-786 ADTFE
+786 
-791 KIEGNKMYLGFMAS
+791 
-805 RGAKIEVNSND
+805 
-816 IDVKITSREADAPQ
+816 
-830 TFAPVNATKPTVTQA
+830 
-845 SLRETADE
+845 
-853 DYEYKVT
+853 
-860 VNTKG
+860 
-865 LLTVKQDGKT
+865 
-875 LASQQVVEAGTYS
+875 
-888 YPTKLTVG
+888 
-896 NNKFQI
+896 
-902 QFEPDATQNINPKD
+902 
-916 TITQNNTVVRKIY
+916 
-929 AAVET
+929 
-934 PLYVSADGSKSGN
+934 
-947 GTVENP
+947 
-953 LDIQTAL
+953 
-960 TFCQAGQAI
+960 
-969 YVKGG
+969 
-974 TYNLSSSVAIKK
+974 
-986 YNNGTSKDMKMLVA
+986 
-1000 DPNNTEDVV
+1000 
-1009 FDFAGND
+1009 
-1016 GKATGNTFDVSG
+1016 
-1028 DYWYVEGIK
+1028 
-1037 FLNGG
+1037 
-1042 GVRVGGNHNILKNC
+1042 
-1056 DFAGHTNSGLSISRT
+1056 
-1071 DGATEQKDWPSYNQ
+1071 
-1085 IISCNAYN
+1085 
-1093 NRDKSDNNADGF
+1093 
-1105 AAKLTCGVGN
+1105 
-1115 VFKYC
+1115 
-1120 VAAYNADDGWDLF
+1120 
-1133 SKSGTGAI
+1133 
-1141 GEVEI
+1141 
-1146 YDSVCYANG
+1146 
-1155 YVIEDGKL
+1155 
-1163 VKTKGDGNGFK
+1163 
-1174 MGGSGIA
+1174 
-1181 VNHKIYNS
+1181 
-1189 YSFGNAANGFTNNS
+1189 
-1203 DPMGEYINCTGYN
+1203 
-1216 NGGSNLELHTYT
+1216 
-1228 GATAQFVVEN
+1228 
-1238 FKSFADNSWENE
+1238 
-1250 ETLAALTSTEK
+1250 
-1261 DAEADIMNMI
+1261 
-1271 KSSSNFLYDKET
+1271 
-1283 GKSVNADGVE
+1283 
-1293 LTAAN
+1293 
-1298 FVSLAEFKDYLLGG
+1298 
-1312 IEAVQR
+1312 
-1318 NEDGSINLGNFLK
+1318 
-1331 YTNAADNG
+1331 
-1339 TDIPAGSD
+1339 
-1347 TSITTPDTGDRV
+1347 
-1359 MKVLVPLIIV
+1359 
-1369 MVIAVAGIV
+1369 
-1378 YVAVSSKKKKED
+1378 
-1390 K
+1390 

>member
-80 SSGNKGKIAKDHEGI
+80 SSGKKGKIASKNEGI

-155 TKTDVFAASYRTSNT
+155 TKTDVFAASYRIANDT
-170 AFSAYGISTDAQ
+170 FSAFGKATETQ

-192 LVIQKIGDSL
+192 LAIQKIGDSL

-329 IKEVVADIKVDYNP
+329 VKEVVTDIKVDYNP
-343 IKTDYLLDEIIDLTG
+343 IKTDYLLDESIDLTG

-379 GDADTTVSYNFSKA
+379 GDADTTVSYDFSKA

-461 KVLSAGFAVEANGD
+461 KVLSAGFAVDAKGD

-538 DSKEKVKVESP
+538 DSEEKVKVESP
-549 KVDSSAFNKD
+549 K
-559 EAGEYKIVVSAEVD
+559 
-573 GKALSTEFTA
+573 
-583 AVRDKI
+583 
-589 DYKYNDLE
+589 
-597 WNAVTFGQSTANA
+597 
-610 EKATVT
+610 
-616 DNEDGSKTI
+616 
-625 TVEAKE
+625 
-631 GVGKCTDDGHD
+631 
-642 GISYYYT
+642 
-649 VLDPTKDNFEITA
+649 
-662 KIKVDY
+662 
-668 FITKKSTDNQEGFGI
+668 
-683 MVRDSI
+683 
-689 GPDGDA
+689 
-695 SIYCSNAMSVGGYYG
+695 
-710 TFNVFGRYGVASAD
+710 
-724 DASGKVNYT
+724 
-733 LVNKGKSEKVTEA
+733 
-746 APKTFTLT
+746 
-754 LKKDNTGV
+754 
-762 YATMLDEAGNAV
+762 
-774 NKIDGSKTWYLP
+774 
-786 ADTFE
+786 
-791 KIEGNKMYLGFMAS
+791 
-805 RGAKIEVNSND
+805 
-816 IDVKITSREADAPQ
+816 
-830 TFAPVNATKPTVTQA
+830 
-845 SLRETADE
+845 
-853 DYEYKVT
+853 
-860 VNTKG
+860 
-865 LLTVKQDGKT
+865 
-875 LASQQVVEAGTYS
+875 
-888 YPTKLTVG
+888 
-896 NNKFQI
+896 
-902 QFEPDATQNINPKD
+902 
-916 TITQNNTVVRKIY
+916 
-929 AAVET
+929 
-934 PLYVSADGSKSGN
+934 
-947 GTVENP
+947 
-953 LDIQTAL
+953 
-960 TFCQAGQAI
+960 
-969 YVKGG
+969 
-974 TYNLSSSVAIKK
+974 
-986 YNNGTSKDMKMLVA
+986 
-1000 DPNNTEDVV
+1000 
-1009 FDFAGND
+1009 
-1016 GKATGNTFDVSG
+1016 
-1028 DYWYVEGIK
+1028 
-1037 FLNGG
+1037 
-1042 GVRVGGNHNILKNC
+1042 
-1056 DFAGHTNSGLSISRT
+1056 
-1071 DGATEQKDWPSYNQ
+1071 
-1085 IISCNAYN
+1085 
-1093 NRDKSDNNADGF
+1093 
-1105 AAKLTCGVGN
+1105 
-1115 VFKYC
+1115 
-1120 VAAYNADDGWDLF
+1120 
-1133 SKSGTGAI
+1133 
-1141 GEVEI
+1141 
-1146 YDSVCYANG
+1146 
-1155 YVIEDGKL
+1155 
-1163 VKTKGDGNGFK
+1163 
-1174 MGGSGIA
+1174 
-1181 VNHKIYNS
+1181 
-1189 YSFGNAANGFTNNS
+1189 
-1203 DPMGEYINCTGYN
+1203 
-1216 NGGSNLELHTYT
+1216 
-1228 GATAQFVVEN
+1228 
-1238 FKSFADNSWENE
+1238 
-1250 ETLAALTSTEK
+1250 
-1261 DAEADIMNMI
+1261 
-1271 KSSSNFLYDKET
+1271 
-1283 GKSVNADGVE
+1283 
-1293 LTAAN
+1293 
-1298 FVSLAEFKDYLLGG
+1298 
-1312 IEAVQR
+1312 
-1318 NEDGSINLGNFLK
+1318 
-1331 YTNAADNG
+1331 
-1339 TDIPAGSD
+1339 
-1347 TSITTPDTGDRV
+1347 
-1359 MKVLVPLIIV
+1359 
-1369 MVIAVAGIV
+1369 
-1378 YVAVSSKKKKED
+1378 
-1390 K
+1390 

>member
-80 SSGNKGKIAKDHEGI
+80 SSGKKGKIASKNEGI

-155 TKTDVFAASYRTSNT
+155 TKTDVYAASYRTSNT

-329 IKEVVADIKVDYNP
+329 IKEVVTDIKVDYNP

-461 KVLSAGFAVEANGD
+461 KVLSAGFAVEAKGD

-518 TTYLKGEDF
+518 TTYLKGEGF

-538 DSKEKVKVESP
+538 DSEEKVKVESP

-631 GVGKCTDDGHD
+631 GVGKCTDDGQD

-710 TFNVFGRYGVASAD
+710 AFNVFGRYGVASAD

-947 GTVENP
+947 GTAENP

-1000 DPNNTEDVV
+1000 DPDNTEDVV

-1369 MVIAVAGIV
+1369 MVIAVVGIV

>member
-45 ADGTWKGWTWSV
+45 ADGTWKGWTWTV
-57 FGNSTAVANNTI
+57 FGNSAAVANNTI

-80 SSGNKGKIAKDHEGI
+80 SSGKKGKIASKNEGI

-110 TTKMTVDS
+110 TTKMTVDG
-118 FAVTNQQ
+118 FTKENQQ
-125 AMGLMARAAVGEHE
+125 AMGLMARAAVGEHGNTAE
-139 NSKDVDPLNSA
+139 ANPLNSA

-155 TKTDVFAASYRTSNT
+155 TKTDVYAASYRTSNT

-329 IKEVVADIKVDYNP
+329 IKEVVTDIKVDYNP
-343 IKTDYLLDEIIDLTG
+343 IKTDYLLDESIDLTG

-379 GDADTTVSYNFSKA
+379 GDADTTVSYDFSKA

-461 KVLSAGFAVEANGD
+461 KVLSAGFAVDAKGD

-538 DSKEKVKVESP
+538 DSEEKVKVESP

-631 GVGKCTDDGHD
+631 GVGKCTDDGQD

-668 FITKKSTDNQEGFGI
+668 FITKPSTDNQEGFGI

-710 TFNVFGRYGVASAD
+710 AFNVFGRYGVASAD

-816 IDVKITSREADAPQ
+816 IDVKITSSAADAPQ

-1000 DPNNTEDVV
+1000 DPDNKEDVV

-1339 TDIPAGSD
+1339 TDTPAGSD

>member
-80 SSGNKGKIAKDHEGI
+80 SSGKKGKIASKNEGI

-110 TTKMTVDS
+110 TTKMTVDG
-118 FAVTNQQ
+118 FTKENQQ

-170 AFSAYGISTDAQ
+170 AFSAYGKSTDAQ
-182 PTVETGKTYD
+182 PTVEKGKTYD

-202 ILSKDGVVYKEGK
+202 ILSKDGVVYEGK

-248 TNSDV
+248 ANSDV
-253 VVKDVTKP
+253 VVKDFTMP
-261 SKQEYI
+261 SKQEYV

-461 KVLSAGFAVEANGD
+461 KVLSAGFAVDAKGD

-538 DSKEKVKVESP
+538 DSEEKVKVESP

-631 GVGKCTDDGHD
+631 GVGKCTDDGQD

-710 TFNVFGRYGVASAD
+710 AFNVFGRYGVASAD

-1000 DPNNTEDVV
+1000 DPDNTEDVV

>member
-80 SSGNKGKIAKDHEGI
+80 SSGKKGKIASKNEGI

-155 TKTDVFAASYRTSNT
+155 TKTDVFAASYRIANDT
-170 AFSAYGISTDAQ
+170 FSAFGKATETQ

-192 LVIQKIGDSL
+192 LAIQKIGDSL

-329 IKEVVADIKVDYNP
+329 IKEVVTDIKVDYNP
-343 IKTDYLLDEIIDLTG
+343 IKTDYLLDESIDLTG

-379 GDADTTVSYNFSKA
+379 GDADTTVSYDFSKA

-461 KVLSAGFAVEANGD
+461 KVLSAGFAVEAKGD

-538 DSKEKVKVESP
+538 DSEEKVKVESP

-631 GVGKCTDDGHD
+631 G
-642 GISYYYT
+642 
-649 VLDPTKDNFEITA
+649 
-662 KIKVDY
+662 
-668 FITKKSTDNQEGFGI
+668 
-683 MVRDSI
+683 R
-689 GPDGDA
+689 
-695 SIYCSNAMSVGGYYG
+695 
-710 TFNVFGRYGVASAD
+710 R
-724 DASGKVNYT
+724 
-733 LVNKGKSEKVTEA
+733 
-746 APKTFTLT
+746 
-754 LKKDNTGV
+754 
-762 YATMLDEAGNAV
+762 
-774 NKIDGSKTWYLP
+774 
-786 ADTFE
+786 
-791 KIEGNKMYLGFMAS
+791 
-805 RGAKIEVNSND
+805 
-816 IDVKITSREADAPQ
+816 
-830 TFAPVNATKPTVTQA
+830 
-845 SLRETADE
+845 
-853 DYEYKVT
+853 
-860 VNTKG
+860 
-865 LLTVKQDGKT
+865 
-875 LASQQVVEAGTYS
+875 
-888 YPTKLTVG
+888 
-896 NNKFQI
+896 
-902 QFEPDATQNINPKD
+902 
-916 TITQNNTVVRKIY
+916 
-929 AAVET
+929 
-934 PLYVSADGSKSGN
+934 
-947 GTVENP
+947 
-953 LDIQTAL
+953 
-960 TFCQAGQAI
+960 
-969 YVKGG
+969 
-974 TYNLSSSVAIKK
+974 
-986 YNNGTSKDMKMLVA
+986 
-1000 DPNNTEDVV
+1000 
-1009 FDFAGND
+1009 
-1016 GKATGNTFDVSG
+1016 
-1028 DYWYVEGIK
+1028 
-1037 FLNGG
+1037 
-1042 GVRVGGNHNILKNC
+1042 
-1056 DFAGHTNSGLSISRT
+1056 
-1071 DGATEQKDWPSYNQ
+1071 
-1085 IISCNAYN
+1085 
-1093 NRDKSDNNADGF
+1093 
-1105 AAKLTCGVGN
+1105 
-1115 VFKYC
+1115 
-1120 VAAYNADDGWDLF
+1120 
-1133 SKSGTGAI
+1133 
-1141 GEVEI
+1141 
-1146 YDSVCYANG
+1146 
-1155 YVIEDGKL
+1155 
-1163 VKTKGDGNGFK
+1163 
-1174 MGGSGIA
+1174 
-1181 VNHKIYNS
+1181 
-1189 YSFGNAANGFTNNS
+1189 
-1203 DPMGEYINCTGYN
+1203 
-1216 NGGSNLELHTYT
+1216 
-1228 GATAQFVVEN
+1228 
-1238 FKSFADNSWENE
+1238 
-1250 ETLAALTSTEK
+1250 
-1261 DAEADIMNMI
+1261 
-1271 KSSSNFLYDKET
+1271 
-1283 GKSVNADGVE
+1283 
-1293 LTAAN
+1293 
-1298 FVSLAEFKDYLLGG
+1298 
-1312 IEAVQR
+1312 
-1318 NEDGSINLGNFLK
+1318 
-1331 YTNAADNG
+1331 
-1339 TDIPAGSD
+1339 
-1347 TSITTPDTGDRV
+1347 
-1359 MKVLVPLIIV
+1359 
-1369 MVIAVAGIV
+1369 
-1378 YVAVSSKKKKED
+1378 
-1390 K
+1390 

>member
-80 SSGNKGKIAKDHEGI
+80 SSGKKGKIASKNEGI

-155 TKTDVFAASYRTSNT
+155 TKTDVFAASYRIANDT
-170 AFSAYGISTDAQ
+170 FSAFGKATETQ

-192 LVIQKIGDSL
+192 LAIQKIGDSL

-329 IKEVVADIKVDYNP
+329 IKEVVTDIKVDYNP
-343 IKTDYLLDEIIDLTG
+343 IKTDYLLDESIDLTG

-379 GDADTTVSYNFSKA
+379 GDADTTVSYDFSKA

-461 KVLSAGFAVEANGD
+461 KVLSAGFAVEAKGD

-538 DSKEKVKVESP
+538 DSEEKVKVESP

-597 WNAVTFGQSTANA
+597 
-610 EKATVT
+610 
-616 DNEDGSKTI
+616 
-625 TVEAKE
+625 
-631 GVGKCTDDGHD
+631 
-642 GISYYYT
+642 
-649 VLDPTKDNFEITA
+649 
-662 KIKVDY
+662 
-668 FITKKSTDNQEGFGI
+668 
-683 MVRDSI
+683 
-689 GPDGDA
+689 
-695 SIYCSNAMSVGGYYG
+695 
-710 TFNVFGRYGVASAD
+710 
-724 DASGKVNYT
+724 
-733 LVNKGKSEKVTEA
+733 
-746 APKTFTLT
+746 
-754 LKKDNTGV
+754 
-762 YATMLDEAGNAV
+762 
-774 NKIDGSKTWYLP
+774 
-786 ADTFE
+786 
-791 KIEGNKMYLGFMAS
+791 
-805 RGAKIEVNSND
+805 
-816 IDVKITSREADAPQ
+816 
-830 TFAPVNATKPTVTQA
+830 
-845 SLRETADE
+845 
-853 DYEYKVT
+853 
-860 VNTKG
+860 
-865 LLTVKQDGKT
+865 
-875 LASQQVVEAGTYS
+875 
-888 YPTKLTVG
+888 
-896 NNKFQI
+896 
-902 QFEPDATQNINPKD
+902 
-916 TITQNNTVVRKIY
+916 
-929 AAVET
+929 
-934 PLYVSADGSKSGN
+934 
-947 GTVENP
+947 
-953 LDIQTAL
+953 
-960 TFCQAGQAI
+960 
-969 YVKGG
+969 
-974 TYNLSSSVAIKK
+974 
-986 YNNGTSKDMKMLVA
+986 
-1000 DPNNTEDVV
+1000 
-1009 FDFAGND
+1009 
-1016 GKATGNTFDVSG
+1016 
-1028 DYWYVEGIK
+1028 
-1037 FLNGG
+1037 
-1042 GVRVGGNHNILKNC
+1042 
-1056 DFAGHTNSGLSISRT
+1056 
-1071 DGATEQKDWPSYNQ
+1071 
-1085 IISCNAYN
+1085 
-1093 NRDKSDNNADGF
+1093 
-1105 AAKLTCGVGN
+1105 
-1115 VFKYC
+1115 
-1120 VAAYNADDGWDLF
+1120 
-1133 SKSGTGAI
+1133 
-1141 GEVEI
+1141 
-1146 YDSVCYANG
+1146 
-1155 YVIEDGKL
+1155 
-1163 VKTKGDGNGFK
+1163 
-1174 MGGSGIA
+1174 
-1181 VNHKIYNS
+1181 
-1189 YSFGNAANGFTNNS
+1189 
-1203 DPMGEYINCTGYN
+1203 
-1216 NGGSNLELHTYT
+1216 
-1228 GATAQFVVEN
+1228 
-1238 FKSFADNSWENE
+1238 
-1250 ETLAALTSTEK
+1250 
-1261 DAEADIMNMI
+1261 
-1271 KSSSNFLYDKET
+1271 
-1283 GKSVNADGVE
+1283 
-1293 LTAAN
+1293 
-1298 FVSLAEFKDYLLGG
+1298 
-1312 IEAVQR
+1312 
-1318 NEDGSINLGNFLK
+1318 
-1331 YTNAADNG
+1331 
-1339 TDIPAGSD
+1339 
-1347 TSITTPDTGDRV
+1347 
-1359 MKVLVPLIIV
+1359 
-1369 MVIAVAGIV
+1369 
-1378 YVAVSSKKKKED
+1378 
-1390 K
+1390 

>member
-80 SSGNKGKIAKDHEGI
+80 SSGKKGKIASKNEGI

-155 TKTDVFAASYRTSNT
+155 TKTDVFVASYRIANDT
-170 AFSAYGISTDAQ
+170 FSAFGKATETQ

-192 LVIQKIGDSL
+192 LAIQKIGDSL

-329 IKEVVADIKVDYNP
+329 IKEVVTDIKVDYNP
-343 IKTDYLLDEIIDLTG
+343 IKTDYLLDESIDLTG

-379 GDADTTVSYNFSKA
+379 GDADTTVSYDFSKA

-461 KVLSAGFAVEANGD
+461 KVLSAGFAVEAKGD

-538 DSKEKVKVESP
+538 DSEEKVKVESP

-597 WNAVTFGQSTANA
+597 RNAVTFGQSTANA

-631 GVGKCTDDGHD
+631 GVGKCTDDGQD

-649 VLDPTKDNFEITA
+649 VLDPTKDNFEIKA

-689 GPDGDA
+689 GPDGDS
-695 SIYCSNAMSVGGYYG
+695 SIYCSNAMSVGGYY
-710 TFNVFGRYGVASAD
+710 
-724 DASGKVNYT
+724 
-733 LVNKGKSEKVTEA
+733 
-746 APKTFTLT
+746 
-754 LKKDNTGV
+754 
-762 YATMLDEAGNAV
+762 
-774 NKIDGSKTWYLP
+774 
-786 ADTFE
+786 
-791 KIEGNKMYLGFMAS
+791 
-805 RGAKIEVNSND
+805 
-816 IDVKITSREADAPQ
+816 
-830 TFAPVNATKPTVTQA
+830 
-845 SLRETADE
+845 
-853 DYEYKVT
+853 
-860 VNTKG
+860 
-865 LLTVKQDGKT
+865 
-875 LASQQVVEAGTYS
+875 
-888 YPTKLTVG
+888 
-896 NNKFQI
+896 
-902 QFEPDATQNINPKD
+902 
-916 TITQNNTVVRKIY
+916 
-929 AAVET
+929 
-934 PLYVSADGSKSGN
+934 
-947 GTVENP
+947 
-953 LDIQTAL
+953 
-960 TFCQAGQAI
+960 
-969 YVKGG
+969 
-974 TYNLSSSVAIKK
+974 
-986 YNNGTSKDMKMLVA
+986 
-1000 DPNNTEDVV
+1000 
-1009 FDFAGND
+1009 
-1016 GKATGNTFDVSG
+1016 
-1028 DYWYVEGIK
+1028 
-1037 FLNGG
+1037 
-1042 GVRVGGNHNILKNC
+1042 
-1056 DFAGHTNSGLSISRT
+1056 
-1071 DGATEQKDWPSYNQ
+1071 
-1085 IISCNAYN
+1085 
-1093 NRDKSDNNADGF
+1093 
-1105 AAKLTCGVGN
+1105 
-1115 VFKYC
+1115 
-1120 VAAYNADDGWDLF
+1120 
-1133 SKSGTGAI
+1133 
-1141 GEVEI
+1141 
-1146 YDSVCYANG
+1146 
-1155 YVIEDGKL
+1155 
-1163 VKTKGDGNGFK
+1163 
-1174 MGGSGIA
+1174 
-1181 VNHKIYNS
+1181 
-1189 YSFGNAANGFTNNS
+1189 
-1203 DPMGEYINCTGYN
+1203 
-1216 NGGSNLELHTYT
+1216 
-1228 GATAQFVVEN
+1228 
-1238 FKSFADNSWENE
+1238 
-1250 ETLAALTSTEK
+1250 
-1261 DAEADIMNMI
+1261 
-1271 KSSSNFLYDKET
+1271 
-1283 GKSVNADGVE
+1283 
-1293 LTAAN
+1293 
-1298 FVSLAEFKDYLLGG
+1298 
-1312 IEAVQR
+1312 
-1318 NEDGSINLGNFLK
+1318 
-1331 YTNAADNG
+1331 
-1339 TDIPAGSD
+1339 
-1347 TSITTPDTGDRV
+1347 
-1359 MKVLVPLIIV
+1359 
-1369 MVIAVAGIV
+1369 
-1378 YVAVSSKKKKED
+1378 
-1390 K
+1390 

>member
-57 FGNSTAVANNTI
+57 FGNSSAVANNTI

-80 SSGNKGKIAKDHEGI
+80 SSGNKGKIAKDHEGM

-125 AMGLMARAAVGEHE
+125 GMGLMARAAVGEHE
-139 NSKDVDPLNSA
+139 NTGDAAPLVNA
-150 FIGEV
+150 TIGEV
-155 TKTDVFAASYRTSNT
+155 TASINKVNT
-170 AFSAYGISTDAQ
+170 QCAGTWHTGTGNVGSLSESK
-182 PTVETGKTYD
+182 VETGKTYD
-192 LVIQKIGDSL
+192 LAIQKIGDSL

-253 VVKDVTKP
+253 VVKNVTNP

-329 IKEVVADIKVDYNP
+329 VKEVVADIKVDYNP
-343 IKTDYLLDEIIDLTG
+343 IKTDYLLDERIDLTG

-379 GDADTTVSYNFSKA
+379 GDADTTVSYDFSKA

-399 IAHTHGDVTKEYK
+399 ITHTHGDVTKEYK

-461 KVLSAGFAVEANGD
+461 KVLSAGFAVEAKGD

-500 EVIERTVQSLEV
+500 EVKERTVQSLEV

-538 DSKEKVKVESP
+538 DSEEKVKVESP

-631 GVGKCTDDGHD
+631 GVGKCTDDGQD

-649 VLDPTKDNFEITA
+649 VLDPAKDNFEITA

-710 TFNVFGRYGVASAD
+710 AFNVFGRYGVASAD

-746 APKTFTLT
+746 APKTFILT

-934 PLYVSADGSKSGN
+934 PIYVSTDGSKSGN

-986 YNNGTSKDMKMLVA
+986 YNNGTAKDMKMLVA
-1000 DPNNTEDVV
+1000 DPDNTEDVV

-1146 YDSVCYANG
+1146 YDSICYANG

-1181 VNHKIYNS
+1181 VNHKVYNS

-1312 IEAVQR
+1312 IEAIQR

-1331 YTNAADNG
+1331 YTDAADNG
-1339 TDIPAGSD
+1339 TDTPAGSD

-1359 MKVLVPLIIV
+1359 MKVLIPLIIV
-1369 MVIAVAGIV
+1369 MVIAVAGIA
-1378 YVAVSSKKKKED
+1378 YVVVSSKKKKED

>member
-80 SSGNKGKIAKDHEGI
+80 SSGKKGKIASKNEGI

-110 TTKMTVDS
+110 TTKMTVDG
-118 FAVTNQQ
+118 FTKENQQ

-170 AFSAYGISTDAQ
+170 AFSAYGKSTDAQ
-182 PTVETGKTYD
+182 PTVEKGKTYD

-202 ILSKDGVVYKEGK
+202 ILSKDGFVYKEGK

-248 TNSDV
+248 ANSDV
-253 VVKDVTKP
+253 VVKDFTMP
-261 SKQEYI
+261 SKQEYV

-461 KVLSAGFAVEANGD
+461 KVLSAGFAVDAKGD

-538 DSKEKVKVESP
+538 DSEEKVKVESP

-649 VLDPTKDNFEITA
+649 VLDPAKDNFEITA

-695 SIYCSNAMSVGGYYG
+695 SMYCSNAMSVGGYYG
-710 TFNVFGRYGVASAD
+710 AFNVFGRYGVASAA

-762 YATMLDEAGNAV
+762 YATMLDEDGNAV

-816 IDVKITSREADAPQ
+816 IDVKITSSAADAPQ

-865 LLTVKQDGKT
+865 LLTVKQDGRT

-974 TYNLSSSVAIKK
+974 TYNLSSSVVIKK
-986 YNNGTSKDMKMLVA
+986 YNNGTAKDMKMLVA
-1000 DPNNTEDVV
+1000 DPDNTEDVV

-1181 VNHKIYNS
+1181 VNHKVYNS

-1238 FKSFADNSWENE
+1238 FKSFADNLWEND

-1312 IEAVQR
+1312 IEAIQR

-1331 YTNAADNG
+1331 YTDATDNG
-1339 TDIPAGSD
+1339 TDTPAGSD

-1359 MKVLVPLIIV
+1359 MKVLIPLIIV